1 MSGFW
6 SGYVF
11 PFGFSGTYPTSSL
24 LSGMNRDLLEMILDD
39 KAKSQA
45 ESQASG
51 RRRTFSQGSYKKYSR
66 THSKNASQEGSPL
79 NLRRKTL
86 IKQKQSREE
95 EEDTTTSVQKSHSE
109 LKFQKKSTFKST
121 KSTFLTFSKVQK
133 HIFFS
138 ISKMAKNPFL
148 HQNAIFGLKK
158 RHDFWT
164 KIILFFTFQIIVRLL
179 LNFHHHL
186 DQ

>member
-1 MSGFW
+1 
-6 SGYVF
+6 
-11 PFGFSGTYPTSSL
+11 
-24 LSGMNRDLLEMILDD
+24 MNRDLLEMILDD

-95 EEDTTTSVQKSHSE
+95 EEDTTTSVQTSPT
-109 LKFQKKSTFKST
+109 KFSPPSR
-121 KSTFLTFSKVQK
+121 
-133 HIFFS
+133 S
-138 ISKMAKNPFL
+138 ISLDSSEESKNSS
-148 HQNAIFGLKK
+148 
-158 RHDFWT
+158 
-164 KIILFFTFQIIVRLL
+164 
-179 LNFHHHL
+179 
-186 DQ
+186 